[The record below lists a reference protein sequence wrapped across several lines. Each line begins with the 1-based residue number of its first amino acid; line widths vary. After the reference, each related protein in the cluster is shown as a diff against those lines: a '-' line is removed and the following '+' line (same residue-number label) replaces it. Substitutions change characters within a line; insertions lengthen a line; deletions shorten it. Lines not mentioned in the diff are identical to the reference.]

1 MQSGITG
8 FFDTEIQREKGKDRG
23 SGRGTD
29 GASAHVRDAVKRT
42 HKIPFWFIVQK
53 HYFFVKTIFTVADK
67 RYIVKG
73 DLQDFQ
79 LRDKET
85 VCYNST
91 LSCARESQ

>member
-29 GASAHVRDAVKRT
+29 GASAHVRDAFKRT

-53 HYFFVKTIFTVADK
+53 HYVLLKPF
-67 RYIVKG
+67 
-73 DLQDFQ
+73 
-79 LRDKET
+79 LR
-85 VCYNST
+85 
-91 LSCARESQ
+91 

>member
-29 GASAHVRDAVKRT
+29 GASAPVRDAVKRT

-53 HYFFVKTIFTVADK
+53 QYVLLKPF
-67 RYIVKG
+67 
-73 DLQDFQ
+73 
-79 LRDKET
+79 LR
-85 VCYNST
+85 
-91 LSCARESQ
+91 